1 MGVRYFLFNFILTK
15 INLMLN
21 IMFYKNKEK
30 ETIKS
35 KGEKYDELKGRKEGG
50 YKGLWKESLDFN

>member
-1 MGVRYFLFNFILTK
+1 
-15 INLMLN
+15 
-21 IMFYKNKEK
+21 MFYKNKEK